1 MKKLNYFLFLI
12 TSFLFSQGDFSEL
25 NISDCQ
31 ILFLDNTGINETNS
45 AIYEWENQALEKFDA
60 VQSDALL
67 SPIPSYE
74 TWPGYVTVANENER
88 RFLSVPDYR
97 EDINFDEGMTVFYVG
112 KSQDLTLLTQLVGN
126 MKGTRVEDPVTGTFT
141 TNWTGWRLSI
151 SAINKI
157 KAEFGTQNDGKV
169 SLKGGEH
176 DVKRPIALSLQYS
189 DKNIEMHQ
197 GSLDQVFSRT
207 LENDYVKNDV
217 PLLLN
222 GQYGTTSDFVSVT
235 ANYEIASVI
244 IFNRDLDS
252 SEHDQVWD
260 WLRNKYPDAF
270 DKGFG
275 LEEGFVGD
283 RNLPEDSSI
292 EISFNK
298 PLSQDT
304 GFPNVYKNSLN
315 ENPVAGTWEISEAN
329 KIRFLPT
336 EQFQKGSLIV
346 VDLFEAVTSA
356 EGELFENTKERY
368 FSNIIETEESYD
380 SEYSLIP
387 TIKTVQQQ
395 AGIDHEIPL
404 EISIPKSKDTSIS
417 LEPTPVVFWVHG
429 GAWTGGTLEESYPSQ
444 GTFSNYL
451 VQNAGVAVVGVAY
464 RCKGSLGNF
473 TEAMEDVESAVQWV
487 RDNAEAYNIDVNKM
501 GFAGGSA
508 GGPLSALQAQR
519 TPEALLYVGFNGI
532 FDFTLDDNSSFG
544 GGNNYGQRN
553 PDAAY
558 NSASKNIRENPPYT
572 LLLHGSEDTTIDPLQ
587 SEKFGESIVAEGG
600 IADVK
605 IYDGEV
611 HSFFSS
617 GQMNI
622 PCTWEFKEACEKA
635 FSQKTEGSL
644 IIKSLHK
651 ENDYDPSFNP
661 TNFNFSIVELKVLN
675 NSISPANYDLN
686 FKKGS
691 EAGLGTANQDITIGS
706 GGNFYAQR
714 VTNFDING
722 SVTLADAPASL
733 DAGSS
738 LYFVEMYNASNNN
751 KLALTNQTLY
761 KVFAEYMGFTDAQ
774 MLDKKYITV
783 SSTSN
788 FNFTDNLLNVGAVLK
803 IKLSSDG
810 SVEDIWKKNES
821 SLTLGTPTFRT
832 TETASSTYIPSQWD
846 GILLVK
852 NNDNYFEDEV
862 IRNPVSSGDVLTFQ
876 SMTQKEIRLYTS
888 TGELVDVNHN
898 IRDVYTV
905 PNRLIGGVYF
915 IRIRYNNAR
924 EKTQKLVVN

>member
-1 MKKLNYFLFLI
+1 MKKLSYILFLI
-12 TSFLFSQGDFSEL
+12 SSFLFSQGDFSDL
-25 NISDCQ
+25 NIPDCQ
-31 ILFLDNTGINETNS
+31 ILLLDETGIKETNG
-45 AIYEWENQALEKFDA
+45 AIYKWKNQVLQKFHA
-60 VQSDALL
+60 VQPETDLRPVA
-67 SPIPSYE
+67 SYE
-74 TWPGYVTVANENER
+74 PWPGHVTIANETVANKNER
-88 RFLSVPDYR
+88 QFLSVPDYR

-112 KSQDLTLLTQLVGN
+112 KSKDFTLLTQLVGT
-126 MKGTRVEDPVTGTFT
+126 MKGTRFTDPDTKKSS

-151 SAINKI
+151 SATDQI
-157 KAEFGTQNDGKV
+157 KAEFGDGGDSKV

-176 DVKRPIALSLQYS
+176 DVNRPIALSLQYS

-197 GSLDQVFSRT
+197 GSLDQVFSGT
-207 LENDYVKNDV
+207 LANDYVKNDV

-222 GQYGTTSDFVSVT
+222 GQYGTTSDLVSVT

-244 IFNRDLDS
+244 VFNRDLDS
-252 SEHDQVWD
+252 SEHDKVWD
-260 WLRNKYPDAF
+260 WLRIKYRHAF
-270 DKGFG
+270 AKGFG
-275 LEEGFVGD
+275 LEGGFVGD
-283 RNLPEDSSI
+283 SNLPEDSSI

-368 FSNIIETEESYD
+368 FSNIIETSENYD
-380 SEYSLIP
+380 SIFLDP

-395 AGIDHEIPL
+395 DGTDHEIPL

-429 GAWTGGTLEESYPSQ
+429 GAWTGGTVEKSYAQQ
-444 GTFSNYL
+444 GTFSSYL
-451 VQNAGVAVVGVAY
+451 VKNVGVAVVGVAY
-464 RCKGSLGNF
+464 RCKGSNGNF
-473 TEAMEDVESAVQWV
+473 TKAMEDVESAVQWV
-487 RDNAEAYNIDVNKM
+487 RDNAEEYNIDVNKM

-553 PDAAY
+553 PGAAY
-558 NSASKNIRENPPYT
+558 NSAAKNIRENPPYT

-587 SEKFGESIVAEGG
+587 SVKFAKAINAKGG
-600 IADVK
+600 TADVK

-635 FSQKTEGSL
+635 FAQKTEDNL
-644 IIKSLHK
+644 IIKSIYNQSSFKSVNNKEYYFTIVEFEVLNSSINLNNYSLRYDKGDGTNETNRVIGNFDAKIVHSYNKKGDPVIKDSDGILNIGDSFYCVEMRKIGRRGTFSLTNLNLYNIIAEYFDFSEADMIDKKHFTNATVSTENFDKTIHK
-651 ENDYDPSFNP
+651 NSSKITLREKKSSG
-661 TNFNFSIVELKVLN
+661 NFSIIDVWEGGLAKN
-675 NSISPANYDLN
+675 NS
-686 FKKGS
+686 
-691 EAGLGTANQDITIGS
+691 TI
-706 GGNFYAQR
+706 R
-714 VTNFDING
+714 T
-722 SVTLADAPASL
+722 TL
-733 DAGSS
+733 
-738 LYFVEMYNASNNN
+738 
-751 KLALTNQTLY
+751 
-761 KVFAEYMGFTDAQ
+761 
-774 MLDKKYITV
+774 
-783 SSTSN
+783 
-788 FNFTDNLLNVGAVLK
+788 
-803 IKLSSDG
+803 
-810 SVEDIWKKNES
+810 
-821 SLTLGTPTFRT
+821 TPTT
-832 TETASSTYIPSQWD
+832 TYTPSQW
-846 GILLVK
+846 GVALAV
-852 NNDNYFEDEV
+852 NNKYNDFENET
-862 IRNPVSSGDVLTFQ
+862 IQNPVSSGDVLTFQ
-876 SMTQKEIRLYTS
+876 SMTQKEIRLYAI
-888 TGELVDVNHN
+888 TGELLDVKHN
-898 IRDVYTV
+898 IFDMYVV
-905 PNRLIGGVYF
+905 PNGLIGGLYYL
-915 IRIRYNNAR
+915 RIIYDNAR